1 MFSLRLQV
9 IYKEG
14 QSPLQEGFKATSIG
28 KASSSDPQVFHQ
40 AQVLHLVSD
49 QNFIKPACRGIH
61 LLQVL
66 WQTYYSTFVCQ
77 STIVVRMSLFT
88 LNAEATS
95 PHLLKTCISR
105 PVFISNI
112 FFLYSSGKP
121 SVF

>member
-28 KASSSDPQVFHQ
+28 KASSSYPQVFHQ

-77 STIVVRMSLFT
+77 STIVVRIVFIYLKCRS
-88 LNAEATS
+88 NQ
-95 PHLLKTCISR
+95 PHLLKTCISS
-105 PVFISNI
+105 FY
-112 FFLYSSGKP
+112 F
-121 SVF
+121 